1 MTIPIYITRPLV
13 KQWISANEPELKF
26 FVNFIYFQSFDSFL
40 EHIKKNTITNVSSRL
55 SQNIIVAVDV
65 SGSYE
70 EIFDRIHHIDNN
82 LKIIIF
88 DLITDTSK
96 LLDIL
101 RCGYNSVVEV
111 GTKAHDVIAIIQK
124 LLKQEISICPDL
136 THKLLL
142 EHFFKKNNHQNNH
155 DSSVF
160 DRRKILKNILSE
172 KQQIVFDNLLLGKT
186 YKEISQ
192 LLGVSF
198 YVVNQRAKTIYRKLG
213 VRSRVELLNL
223 VMN

>member
-1 MTIPIYITRPLV
+1 M
-13 KQWISANEPELKF
+13 KQWISANEPELKY
-26 FVNFIYFQSFDSFL
+26 FVNFIYFQNFDLFI
-40 EHIKKNTITNVSSRL
+40 EHIKENIIKNINSGPG
-55 SQNIIVAVDV
+55 QNIIVAVDL
-65 SGSYE
+65 SGSYS
-70 EIFDRIHHIDNN
+70 EIFDRIHQIDNN
-82 LKIIIF
+82 LKIILF

-96 LLDIL
+96 LFDIL
-101 RCGYNSVVEV
+101 RYGYNSVVEV
-111 GTKAHDVIAIIQK
+111 GTNSHDMLSVFQR
-124 LLKQEISICPDL
+124 LLKQEISLGPDL

-142 EHFFKKNNHQNNH
+142 EHFFKKGNHHNNH
-155 DSSVF
+155 DSSISE
-160 DRRKILKNILSE
+160 RKKILKNILSE